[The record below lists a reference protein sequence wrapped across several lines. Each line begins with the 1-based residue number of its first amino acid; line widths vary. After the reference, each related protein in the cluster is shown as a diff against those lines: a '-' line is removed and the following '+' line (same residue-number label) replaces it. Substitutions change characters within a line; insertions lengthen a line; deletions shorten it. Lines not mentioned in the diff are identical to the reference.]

1 MDTGSHHTLQREV
14 SRPRGSLHEDGGH
27 LPGGMAGAGLSVVMN
42 LVNEIARFEE
52 KPRATLGTLAVAP
65 AESVERMEE
74 AFPSASELDQLDRR
88 DDAGP
93 VLTTPTRWPGNAR
106 CSARRVR
113 GQIRTIH

>member
-1 MDTGSHHTLQREV
+1 LQREV

-27 LPGGMAGAGLSVVMN
+27 LPGAIAGAGLSVAMN

-52 KPRATLGTLAVAP
+52 KPRATLGTLAVAS

-74 AFPSASELDQLDRR
+74 AFPSASEHDQLDRR

-106 CSARRVR
+106 RLR